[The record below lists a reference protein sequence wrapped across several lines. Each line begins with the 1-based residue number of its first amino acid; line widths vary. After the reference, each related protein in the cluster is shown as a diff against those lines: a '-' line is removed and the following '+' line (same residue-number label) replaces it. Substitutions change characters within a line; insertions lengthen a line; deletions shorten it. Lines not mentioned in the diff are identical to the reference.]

1 MTDRLAGLCFFLLA
15 AGYLWLSAGYTAGF
29 GDPLGPAIFPRV
41 IGIPA
46 ILLGLSLAIWP
57 RHDAVWAGPAGLLR
71 QGAALA
77 LLLGYALLL
86 EPAGFVP
93 STFAAILGLGLLM
106 GAPPIRAVLTA
117 GTAAPGLYLLFDRLM
132 GLPLPLIGTWFG

>member
-46 ILLGLSLAIWP
+46 IVLGLSLAIWP

-71 QGAALA
+71 QAAALV

-106 GAPPIRAVLTA
+106 GAPPIPAVLTA
-117 GTAAPGLYLLFDRLM
+117 GIGASGLYLLFDRLM

>member
-1 MTDRLAGLCFFLLA
+1 VTDRLAGLCFFLLA
-15 AGYLWLSAGYTAGF
+15 AGYVWLSAGYTAGF

-46 ILLGLSLAIWP
+46 ILLGLSLMIWP

-71 QGAALA
+71 QAAALG

-86 EPAGFVP
+86 EPVGFVP
-93 STFAAILGLGLLM
+93 STFATILGLGLLM
-106 GAPPIRAVLTA
+106 GAPPIRGFLTA
-117 GTAAPGLYLLFDRLM
+117 GIAAPGLYILFDRLM
-132 GLPLPLIGTWFG
+132 GLPLPMIGTWFG